1 MAITCKVCSAEL
13 DAFSGGRCRQCR
25 QLVCGACIA
34 EGSPSA
40 PGGLLCKDCAAH
52 QVELPKE
59 LPPQMQIARRR
70 YIPAWGWALI
80 AVVVL
85 GAFTYVVVRPYLHA
99 RRMISQVVYGDEE
112 EYFKALDELAI
123 SGGGYALGM
132 LERLAKGASQPT
144 RLRATRAIGAIPGK
158 GSLTVLDQLRV
169 SPKTPKEQQSVIF
182 EAYLEHQRR
191 HQPVADAEK

>member
-1 MAITCKVCSAEL
+1 MAITCKVCAAEL

-34 EGSPSA
+34 EGSPNS

-59 LPPQMQIARRR
+59 LPPQMQISGRR

-99 RRMISQVVYGDEE
+99 RQMISQVVYGDED
-112 EYFKALDELAI
+112 EYFKALEELSVA
-123 SGGGYALGM
+123 GGSYALGM
-132 LERLAKGASQPT
+132 LERLAKNASDPA
-144 RLRATRAIGAIPGK
+144 RSRATRAIGAIPGK
-158 GSLTVLDQLRV
+158 RSLTVLDQLRA
-169 SPKTPKEQQSVIF
+169 SPKTPPAQQSVIF

-191 HQPVADAEK
+191 HQPAENSDR